1 MTLLFVLAPSMPV
14 FSFSDIF
21 GMFGFQDEE
30 AHVFDSEHHTVWLVS
45 PSNDSYTNQD
55 NNTLSFT
62 YNHTG
67 SLGGVVNCTLFMDG
81 TAVNYAIAVAADTNT
96 GVYSNTSIS
105 EAAHWWWVNCT
116 NGTAAESSVDVGGNW
131 TITSDTTQP
140 YVQLYSPENTTYP
153 TINITLNYT
162 SSDTHLNTTWYE
174 YNSVNTTLTENTS
187 FTALN
192 NQQSTIILWAN
203 DTSGNIN
210 STSVTFLVDTVAP
223 SINLNSPIHGVI
235 LTNSTVNFNWTA
247 TDNSDTNITCNLTID
262 GTVNV
267 SDIASLNVTPTN
279 YTVDGLSDGVHYW
292 NVTCRDNANNNVTS
306 ETRSFG
312 INAYPLCPD
321 TTGNWT
327 ISSDYLLSSSIL
339 CNSIN
344 ISDDATLT
352 IYETEVDIQTDEF
365 TINNGTLSH
374 RANTNSKLYGINI
387 TAGNITINPS
397 GSIDV

>member
-279 YTVDGLSDGVHYW
+279 YTVDGLSDGRIY
-292 NVTCRDNANNNVTS
+292 ASSLSLTS
-306 ETRSFG
+306 EKVKGR
-312 INAYPLCPD
+312 
-321 TTGNWT
+321 
-327 ISSDYLLSSSIL
+327 
-339 CNSIN
+339 
-344 ISDDATLT
+344 
-352 IYETEVDIQTDEF
+352 
-365 TINNGTLSH
+365 
-374 RANTNSKLYGINI
+374 
-387 TAGNITINPS
+387 
-397 GSIDV
+397 